1 MFRTTW
7 MREVLLSL
15 PEALTLHLW
24 WMTYLQRCVQCSAVW
39 LLKPLLIPFSPL
51 WFRTPFSA
59 LWLRT
64 PFSVV
69 LNLWNLSQSP
79 WIGVRVTPIRLGIV
93 ASGSGWCSASS
104 VKEKSLTMA
113 TMERIDSA
121 TANLAPIHLHVP
133 RLSIATLLA
142 IVGKLLGLRHPSFNM
157 QDYLTA
163 HFAWAD
169 TKYDAFLMSVP
180 GWRLPAF
187 EDWVLSCVHWL

>member
-1 MFRTTW
+1 
-7 MREVLLSL
+7 
-15 PEALTLHLW
+15 
-24 WMTYLQRCVQCSAVW
+24 MTYLQRYVQCSAVW
-39 LLKPLLIPFSPL
+39 LLKPLLIPFSPLWFRTPFFPL

-133 RLSIATLLA
+133 RSSIGTLFA
-142 IVGKLLGLRHPSFNM
+142 IVRRPGLTHPSFDK
-157 QDYLTA
+157 QECLKGC
-163 HFAWAD
+163 FAWLE
-169 TKYDAFLMSVP
+169 TKHELSSEVWCGQSKFYISLP
-180 GWRLPAF
+180 HWRLCLWRPCFVCALH
-187 EDWVLSCVHWL
+187 VQRS